1 MGSVL
6 LVFVPVTPS
15 DPRALT
21 CGLMG
26 GALRAS
32 GSLGT
37 NLGSAGHQCRVLNS
51 GGDWSQLVSE
61 ASPQMAVKGPCR
73 PTSQLPV
80 FWLLLA
86 SAPPGRQC

>member
-6 LVFVPVTPS
+6 LVFVPLAPS
-15 DPRALT
+15 DPTALT
-21 CGLMG
+21 RGLMG

-51 GGDWSQLVSE
+51 DGDWSQLVSE
-61 ASPQMAVKGPCR
+61 ASPQ
-73 PTSQLPV
+73 LE
-80 FWLLLA
+80 
-86 SAPPGRQC
+86 

>member
-6 LVFVPVTPS
+6 LVFVPLAPS
-15 DPRALT
+15 DPTALT
-21 CGLMG
+21 ALTRGLMG

-51 GGDWSQLVSE
+51 DGDWSQLVSE
-61 ASPQMAVKGPCR
+61 ASPQ
-73 PTSQLPV
+73 LE
-80 FWLLLA
+80 
-86 SAPPGRQC
+86 